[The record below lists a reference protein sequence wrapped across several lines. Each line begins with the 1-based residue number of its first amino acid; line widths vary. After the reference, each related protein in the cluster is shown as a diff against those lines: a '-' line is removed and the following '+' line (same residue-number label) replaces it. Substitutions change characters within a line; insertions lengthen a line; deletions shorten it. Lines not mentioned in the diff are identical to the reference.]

1 MLAPFKI
8 VRAQSSKLKIGVLLP
23 KSGLQGVI
31 GQSCQKGADLA
42 PVVLKERL
50 GVDLELM
57 NTDTETNVDTA
68 RTRAERLIEE
78 GAHCLVGPFDS
89 GAAAAIAQVAE
100 QRGVPFIVN
109 IAAAPPIT
117 ESGYKFI
124 VRNFPTAPMLIS
136 GAFDSGQTI
145 AIAQVAEQRG
155 IPFIVNIAAAP
166 QLTEQGY
173 KFVVR
178 NFPTAPMLITGAFD
192 LHKQIFKA
200 SGTTPKTAVMM
211 SINDTFGTSMVAGI
225 KAMFPKLG
233 MPYELVDII
242 TYDPAAKDLSV
253 EVAKA
258 KATKADML
266 MPVCRLNDAKLMI
279 QELVKQRWEPMGVMN
294 PGSPGLYEQDFLK
307 TMGKYGEFH
316 ISNVPWLDPK
326 SPMTASLEKR
336 HAAKFAND
344 QLDINGGF
352 TFEALLVA
360 AQAFLDAKSTKADAL
375 MDALRK
381 IKIDQHVIIGGPI
394 QFDAKGQN
402 VNIKAAAV
410 QNLKRKPTVVMP
422 QASAAAP
429 LVWPMPGWN
438 DKRRT

>member
-1 MLAPFKI
+1 VTDNKFTRRSLGRVAAGAALLGAPLPL
-8 VRAQSSKLKIGVLLP
+8 RYAGAQAKPADLKVALLLP
-23 KSGLQGVI
+23 TSGGQALI
-31 GQSCQKGADLA
+31 GQACRRGADVANDVLA
-42 PVVLKERL
+42 DSKIPVK
-50 GVDLELM
+50 LEIV
-57 NTDTETNVDTA
+57 NYDTETKPDVA
-68 RTRAERLIEE
+68 RTQAEKAIEA
-78 GAHCLVGPFDS
+78 GAHVLVGAFDS
-89 GAAAAIAQVAE
+89 GQTIAIAQVAE
-100 QRGVPFIVN
+100 QRGVPLVVN

-124 VRNFPTAPMLIS
+124 VRNFPTAPMLI
-136 GAFDSGQTI
+136 
-145 AIAQVAEQRG
+145 
-155 IPFIVNIAAAP
+155 
-166 QLTEQGY
+166 
-173 KFVVR
+173 
-178 NFPTAPMLITGAFD
+178 TGAFA
-192 LHKQIFKA
+192 LHKEIFKA
-200 SGTTPKTAVMM
+200 SGATPKSAVLL
-211 SINDTFGTSMVAGI
+211 SLNDTFGSAMVGGI
-225 KAMFPKLG
+225 KAMFPKLE

-242 TYDPAAKDLSV
+242 TYDAAAKDLSV

-258 KATKADML
+258 KATKAEML

-279 QELVKQRWEPMGVMN
+279 QELVKQRWDPMGVMN

-326 SPMTASLEKR
+326 SPMTAALEKR

-352 TFEALLVA
+352 TYEAMLICAHAFA
-360 AQAFLDAKSTKADAL
+360 AAKSAKPDAL
-375 MDALRK
+375 MAALRAV
-381 IKIDQHVIIGGPI
+381 KIDQHVIIGGPI

-429 LVWPMPGWN
+429 LVWPMPGWS
-438 DKRRT
+438 DKRRA

>member
-1 MLAPFKI
+1 LTNNNRFTRRSLGRAAAGAALLGAPLPLRFAS
-8 VRAQSSKLKIGVLLP
+8 AQAKPADLKVALLLP
-23 KSGLQGVI
+23 TSGAQALI
-31 GQSCQKGADLA
+31 GQACRRGADVANDVLA
-42 PVVLKERL
+42 DSKVPVK
-50 GVDLELM
+50 LEIV
-57 NTDTETNVDTA
+57 NYDTETKPDVA
-68 RTRAERLIEE
+68 RTQAEKAIED
-78 GAHCLVGPFDS
+78 GAHVLVGAFDS
-89 GAAAAIAQVAE
+89 GQTIAIAQVAE

-124 VRNFPTAPMLIS
+124 VRNFPTAPMLIG
-136 GAFDSGQTI
+136 GAF
-145 AIAQVAEQRG
+145 E
-155 IPFIVNIAAAP
+155 
-166 QLTEQGY
+166 
-173 KFVVR
+173 
-178 NFPTAPMLITGAFD
+178 
-192 LHKQIFKA
+192 LHKEIFKA
-200 SGTTPKTAVMM
+200 SGATPKSAVLL
-211 SINDTFGTSMVAGI
+211 SLNDTFGTAMVGGI

-233 MPYELVDII
+233 MPYELADII
-242 TYDPAAKDLSV
+242 TYDAAAKDLSV
-253 EVAKA
+253 EVGKA

-326 SPMTASLEKR
+326 SPMTAALEKR
-336 HAAKFAND
+336 HAAKFPKD

-352 TFEALLVA
+352 TYEAMLIA
-360 AQAFLDAKSTKADAL
+360 AHAFIAAKSTKADAL
-375 MDALRK
+375 MSALRAV
-381 IKIDQHVIIGGPI
+381 KIDQHVIIGGPI

-402 VNIKAAAV
+402 VNIKAAAI
-410 QNLKRKPTVVMP
+410 QNIKRKPTVVMP

-438 DKRRT
+438 DKRRI

>member
-1 MLAPFKI
+1 MTSRKTVTRRTLGQTALAGVTLIGAPLPL
-8 VRAQSSKLKIGVLLP
+8 RHAAAQTTGNLKVALLLP
-23 KSGLQGVI
+23 TSGIQAQI
-31 GQSCQKGADLA
+31 GQACRRGADVANDVLA
-42 PVVLKERL
+42 DMKIPVK
-50 GVDLELM
+50 LEVV
-57 NTDTETNVDTA
+57 NYDTETKPDVA
-68 RTRAERLIEE
+68 RTQAEKAIDG
-78 GAHCLVGPFDS
+78 GAHMLV
-89 GAAAAIAQVAE
+89 
-100 QRGVPFIVN
+100 
-109 IAAAPPIT
+109 
-117 ESGYKFI
+117 
-124 VRNFPTAPMLIS
+124 
-136 GAFDSGQTI
+136 GAFDSGQSI

-266 MPVCRLNDAKLMI
+266 MPVSRLNDAKLLV
-279 QELVKQRWEPMGVMN
+279 QELVKQRWEPMAIMN

-307 TMGKYGEFH
+307 TMGKYGDFA

-326 SPMTASLEKR
+326 SAMTQSLEKR
-336 HAAKFAND
+336 HTAKFPND

-381 IKIDQHVIIGGPI
+381 IKIDRHVIIGGPI

-402 VNIKAAAV
+402 VNIKAAAI
-410 QNLKRKPTVVMP
+410 QNLKRKPMVVMP
-422 QASAAAP
+422 EESAAAK
-429 LVWPMPGWN
+429 LVFPAPGWN
-438 DKRRT
+438 DPRRT

>member
-1 MLAPFKI
+1 MTSNIRFTRRSFGRAAAGAALIGAPLPLRFAS
-8 VRAQSSKLKIGVLLP
+8 AQSAPANVKVALILPTSGV
-23 KSGLQGVI
+23 QAQI
-31 GQSCQKGADLA
+31 GQACRRGADVANDVLA
-42 PVVLKERL
+42 DMKIPVKLDIV
-50 GVDLELM
+50 
-57 NTDTETNVDTA
+57 NYDTETKPDVA
-68 RTRAERLIEE
+68 RTQAEKAIDG
-78 GAHCLVGPFDS
+78 GAHMLV
-89 GAAAAIAQVAE
+89 
-100 QRGVPFIVN
+100 
-109 IAAAPPIT
+109 
-117 ESGYKFI
+117 
-124 VRNFPTAPMLIS
+124 
-136 GAFDSGQTI
+136 GAFDSGQSI

-258 KATKADML
+258 KATKAEML
-266 MPVCRLNDAKLMI
+266 MPVSRLNDAKLLV
-279 QELVKQRWEPMGVMN
+279 QELVKQRWEPMAIMN

-307 TMGKYGEFH
+307 TMGKYGDFA

-326 SPMTASLEKR
+326 SAMTQALEKR
-336 HAAKFAND
+336 HLAKYPND

-402 VNIKAAAV
+402 VNIKASAI

-422 QASAAAP
+422 EESAAAK
-429 LVWPMPGWN
+429 LVFPAPGWN
-438 DKRRT
+438 DPRRT